1 MTAYFPSWIIR
12 FAALHRRLF
21 EWMSRLKLRTTISDA
36 GVELRTNAH
45 KNHGIHF
52 GVW

>member
-1 MTAYFPSWIIR
+1 
-12 FAALHRRLF
+12 
-21 EWMSRLKLRTTISDA
+21 MSQLKLRTTISDA

-45 KNHGIHF
+45 RKLGIHF